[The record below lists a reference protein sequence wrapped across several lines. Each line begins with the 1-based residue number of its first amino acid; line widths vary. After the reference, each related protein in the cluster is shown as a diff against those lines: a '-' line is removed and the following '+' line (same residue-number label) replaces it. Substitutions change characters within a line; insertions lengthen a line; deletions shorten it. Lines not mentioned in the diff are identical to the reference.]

1 MKKICVHTLGQA
13 SYISIF
19 GEWAFQVLKVL
30 QIGFSG
36 IGLLQRVDHAK
47 RFVHLD
53 TKPRKA
59 FWSY

>member
-1 MKKICVHTLGQA
+1 MKETARTLFQV

-19 GEWAFQVLKVL
+19 GEWAFQVLKAL

-36 IGLLQRVDHAK
+36 TGLLQRVDYAK

-59 FWSY
+59 LYSY

>member
-1 MKKICVHTLGQA
+1 LKETARTLFQV

-19 GEWAFQVLKVL
+19 GEWAFQIRKAR

-53 TKPRKA
+53 T
-59 FWSY
+59 